1 MRYKLTGSTALSKNC
16 QPRSTRKELLR
27 VDEETGKPYR
37 DYSHHIDKERTPW
50 NKVLVNRNVFDVY
63 KEHIGPGINE
73 YNARQIACGHPER
86 CKTVEGYIS
95 QLLQGEKAKNSRKRP
110 RLWNDIIVQCGNMI
124 SNESY
129 IVNKNGKKEMPRLA
143 QISNDVYEEF
153 VSEFQKMFPNLIVTL
168 SCTHND
174 ESCPH
179 AMIQYVALCHKNKH
193 KNKRGLPVEV
203 KLLDALAESLD
214 ALGVPYNRTRDDGV
228 KHAFNKVLDEML
240 TNIMR
245 KHGIERIPGEK
256 KENKDLESVP
266 VAELR
271 KRHRILREQ
280 IKKMIDNGENP
291 LDTIKAKNMLVG
303 TYYSE
308 RDVRGVI
315 QELQKQNALL
325 RAQIKTE
332 EEIDKRNNIILYELK
347 KRQEIEI
354 NRAKADVDE
363 KRRESEK
370 TLIEARV
377 LKQKLRDKDEQH
389 RYKMLSDSVCKKE
402 QALNTELAEV
412 KEIKENARQNAEI
425 IIEKAKQ
432 EIDAMYK
439 EYGKSSAGK
448 RQRDIIQ
455 LELLASKYPDI
466 AEQLNAEAGNI
477 MLKQRRCY
485 QAKEMG
491 QNK

>member
-1 MRYKLTGSTALSKNC
+1 MMRYKLTGSTALSKNS

-27 VDEETGKPYR
+27 MDEETGKPYK
-37 DYSHHIDKERTPW
+37 DYAHHIDKERTPW
-50 NKVLVNRNVFDVY
+50 NRVLVNRNVFDVY

-73 YNARQIACGHPER
+73 YNAKQIACGRPER
-86 CKTVEGYIS
+86 CKTVEGYMM
-95 QLLQGEKAKNSRKRP
+95 QLMQGEQAKNGRKRP
-110 RLWNDIIVQCGNMI
+110 RLWNDIIIQCGNMI
-124 SNESY
+124 TNEAY
-129 IVNKNGKKEMPRLA
+129 IVTKDGKKEMPRLA
-143 QISNDVYEEF
+143 QITNDVYKEF
-153 VSEFQKMFPNLIVTL
+153 VEAFQIKFPNLVIAL

-179 AMIQYVALCHKNKH
+179 AMIQYVAFCHH
-193 KNKRGLPVEV
+193 NKRGLPVQV
-203 KLLDALAESLD
+203 KLVDALAESLD
-214 ALGVPYNRTRDDGV
+214 TLGVPYNRKRDDGV

-240 TNIMR
+240 TDIMR

-256 KENKDLESVP
+256 KEDKDLASVP

-291 LDTIKAKNMLVG
+291 LDTIKAKNLLVG

-332 EEIDKRNNIILYELK
+332 EEIDTRNDIILYEQK

-402 QALNTELAEV
+402 KALNTELAEV
-412 KEIKENARQNAEI
+412 KEIKENARQNAET

-439 EYGKSSAGK
+439 EYGKSSAG
-448 RQRDIIQ
+448 QRHREKIQ
-455 LELLASKYPDI
+455 LELLASQYPDI